1 MSCRFNFALLSMF
14 AVVVAMILVPIARAE
29 QWDKETVVTFSHPIQ
44 VPGKVLP
51 AGTYVFKLANS
62 QSDRQIV
69 QIFTK
74 DQRKILATIHAVPDY
89 RLQPTDKSV
98 ISFEERPSGRPEA
111 LRSWFYPGD
120 NYGVHFVYP
129 TSTTEATENPNSEVV
144 ANAKA
149 PEIIPPLTESMPPD
163 ISESTSAP
171 VLPVLDEQRPERDVL
186 AENSG
191 PQPMQVELSSLPK
204 TASNSLLLPLIG
216 LFLLGSGSAMLARIR
231 YRSRQTSKS

>member
-1 MSCRFNFALLSMF
+1 MF
-14 AVVVAMILVPIARAE
+14 AVLVALILVPIARAE

-74 DQRKILATIHAVPDY
+74 DQREILATIHTVPDY
-89 RLQPTDKSV
+89 RLQPTDTSV
-98 ISFEERPSGRPEA
+98 ISLEERPSGTPEA

-120 NYGVHFVYP
+120 HYGMHFVYP
-129 TSTTEATENPNSEVV
+129 KTATEATQDPNTEVATN
-144 ANAKA
+144 ANA
-149 PEIIPPLTESMPPD
+149 PEIIPPLTEPMPPG

-171 VLPVLDEQRPERDVL
+171 VLPVLDEQRPDWNVL

-191 PQPMQVELSSLPK
+191 PQPMQVKLSGLPK

-216 LFLLGSGSAMLARIR
+216 LFLLGSGSAVLVRVR
-231 YRSRQTSKS
+231 YNSRQTSKS